1 MDKETANY
9 IEVKQGGRHLL
20 DSNQFEYR
28 VTKKKPYKTYY
39 QCIQRKNNSCPA
51 GAVVNNENDKIISFL
66 GEHTHDSDL
75 LKRRV
80 REIEKQAVK
89 NSSGTLVIS
98 LQTVLGNMTNTVV
111 HTYTNEGVSAMRK
124 SNTLVQ
130 AVKRAR
136 AEHFGFPKVP
146 KSWNDMSVPQNLET
160 TIRGD
165 RFLAINE
172 HLGGEN
178 SERIIIFCSSEQQ
191 NVLKSATYWVADGT
205 FDVVNKTLFYQLF
218 IITAVT
224 ATGITVPCC
233 FALLPNKE
241 TSSYQRVFQY
251 LKDVNVTPPGSLKTD
266 FEKAIMRGF
275 LNCYPDVPVMG
286 CDTHFKRAIRRKLT
300 STELGLGSLYQ
311 NNVDFQT
318 LVRYLWALS
327 LVPEEDIVK
336 TWEDVISSRYEE
348 LKLSFE
354 DYSDQVDLFL
364 DYFEK
369 TWIGALNWRTGARRN
384 PIFPHAVWNKY
395 ETVLSDEPLTS
406 NAAEGFNAAF
416 ALSLPNNA
424 SIWALI
430 QQLRTEENSNARK
443 MRDILLGPQN
453 NVATATTSRN
463 LGRDQRRIDLKTLVS
478 NYEKKVSIQQYMNA
492 IVDYYNN

>member
-1 MDKETANY
+1 MDEETANY

-28 VTKKKPYKTYY
+28 VAKKKPNKTYY

-51 GAVVNNENDKIISFL
+51 GAVINFENDKIISFL
-66 GEHTHDSDL
+66 GEHSHDSDL
-75 LKRRV
+75 LKKRV
-80 REIEKQAVK
+80 REIEKQVVK
-89 NSSGTLVIS
+89 ESSGNIAIS
-98 LQTVLGNMTNTVV
+98 PRTVLGNMTNMVSTL
-111 HTYTNEGVSAMRK
+111 TNEGVSAMSK

-136 AEHFGFPKVP
+136 VEHFGLKVP
-146 KSWNDMSVPQNLET
+146 KSWNDMSVPQHLET

-172 HLGGEN
+172 HLGDEN
-178 SERIIIFCSSEQQ
+178 SERIIIFCSSEQH
-191 NVLKSATYWVADGT
+191 NVLKSAKYWVADGT
-205 FDVVNKTLFYQLF
+205 FDVVKKTLFYQLF

-251 LKDVNVTPPGSLKTD
+251 LKDANVTPPGSLKTD
-266 FEKAIMRGF
+266 FEKAMMQGF

-286 CDTHFKRAIRRKLT
+286 CDTHFKRAIRRKMT

-327 LVPEEDIVK
+327 LVPEEDIVRI
-336 TWEDVISSRYEE
+336 WEDVISSRSDE
-348 LKLSFE
+348 LKPSFE
-354 DYSDQVDLFL
+354 DNSDQVDLFL
-364 DYFEK
+364 EYFEK
-369 TWIGALNWRTGARRN
+369 TWIGPLNWRTGARRN

-395 ETVLSDEPLTS
+395 ETILSDDPLTS

-430 QQLRTEENSNARK
+430 QPLRTEENSIDRK
-443 MRDILLGPQN
+443 MRDVLLGPQN

-463 LGRDQRRIDLKTLVS
+463 LGRDQR
-478 NYEKKVSIQQYMNA
+478 
-492 IVDYYNN
+492 